1 MRYIVLYTRYY
12 WVYWKLSKE
21 MFVTMF
27 GSAELIPGAGGD
39 TWSNCKILHAYG
51 GVANTGCCY
60 FRFVN

>member
-27 GSAELIPGAGGD
+27 GLAEL
-39 TWSNCKILHAYG
+39 
-51 GVANTGCCY
+51 NTRGWGHL
-60 FRFVN
+60 VQL